1 MIKKI
6 VIASDSFKGSLT
18 SSEVAES
25 IATAIHE
32 VLPECEVIKV
42 PVADGGE
49 GTVEALIT
57 ALHGK
62 SVDCIV
68 HDPLMN
74 LINATYSISDD
85 GKTAIIEMASAS
97 GMTLIPLEKHN
108 PWLTTTYGTGELI
121 KDALLKGC
129 TNFLIGIGGSATND
143 AGTGM
148 LQALGY
154 VFYDFNHKQLGL
166 GGRILEQIGYID
178 ASNALPQLQ
187 DVRFTIACDVSNLF
201 SGKDGAAYIFA
212 PQKGADKQ
220 MVKKLDAGLKHFASI
235 IKEQLSKD
243 IDSIPG
249 AGAAGGLGGAF
260 LAFLPSTL
268 KSGIQMVLDTIE
280 FERIILGADLIF
292 TGEGKLDE
300 QTVKGKTPAGVLKVA
315 RRHNIPVIVLGGNIQ
330 NADLLNDYGFQAVF
344 SILPAP
350 VSLEKAMEKKYAK
363 ENIRKT
369 VKQIVRTLCTL

>member
-18 SSEVAES
+18 SGEVAES

-32 VLPECEVIKV
+32 VLPACEVIKV

-97 GMTLIPLEKHN
+97 GITLLPLEKHN

-187 DVRFTIACDVSNLF
+187 DVRFTIACDVSNPF
-201 SGKDGAAYIFA
+201 SGKDGAACIFA
-212 PQKGADKQ
+212 PQKGADEQ

-292 TGEGKLDE
+292 TGEGKLDD

-315 RRHNIPVIVLGGNIQ
+315 RRHNVPVIALGGNIQ

-344 SILPAP
+344 PILPAP

-369 VKQIVRTLCTL
+369 VKQIVRTLCAL

>member
-6 VIASDSFKGSLT
+6 IIASDSFKGSLT
-18 SSEVAES
+18 SGEVAES
-25 IATAIHE
+25 IAAAIHE
-32 VLPECEVIKV
+32 VLPTCEVIKV

-74 LINATYSISDD
+74 LINATYSIADD

-97 GMTLIPLEKHN
+97 GITLLPLEKHN

-178 ASNALPQLQ
+178 PSNALPQLQ
-187 DVRFTIACDVSNLF
+187 DARFTIACDVSNPF

-280 FERIILGADLIF
+280 FERIIFGADLIF

-315 RRHNIPVIVLGGNIQ
+315 RRHNIPVIALGGNIQ

-344 SILPAP
+344 PILPAP

-369 VKQIVRTLCTL
+369 VKQIVRTLCAL